1 MWFAKAPRRIAVP
14 KRLGRARNRYASA
27 ESRCN
32 RCAWADLHRLRPS
45 VALLER
51 SRATQLLVTMVT
63 VAGITVLSGAITAAV
78 GSTCFG
84 RAIRGHGGATF
95 ARGSSR
101 CSKKGRE
108 TGTTWCRSF
117 RSGRAGPGGRV
128 PGPCTRPC
136 NSFKASGWSRS
147 MPRRAGKTYVLTK
160 KGVKHVE
167 DHAED
172 IGEPWKQVSQE
183 PARAATR

>member
-45 VALLER
+45 VTQLER

-78 GSTCFG
+78 GS
-84 RAIRGHGGATF
+84 AF

-136 NSFKASGWSRS
+136 NSLKTSGWSRS